1 MFGFGF
7 FGFGF
12 GFLGFGLRVSGNLPS
27 HTGDLEEEAM
37 AANSTAPPPPLL
49 ATMDETR
56 RRSICRCGWVGM
68 GGVGEEL
75 KDFSLI

>member
-1 MFGFGF
+1 MEEMS
-7 FGFGF
+7 
-12 GFLGFGLRVSGNLPS
+12 RHNTCWSR
-27 HTGDLEEEAM
+27 DLEEEAM

-56 RRSICRCGWVGM
+56 QHSICRCGWVGT